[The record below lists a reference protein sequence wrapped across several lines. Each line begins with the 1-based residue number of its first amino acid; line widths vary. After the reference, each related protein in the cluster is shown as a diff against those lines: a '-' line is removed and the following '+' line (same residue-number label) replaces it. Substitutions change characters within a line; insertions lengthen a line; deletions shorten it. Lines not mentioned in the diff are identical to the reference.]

1 MSKQKSSTASYA
13 QRWEDLRPT
22 IIDAYLGLNNF
33 DKPKTLSQLEL
44 FMKETHSFYAVIHQ
58 YQTKF
63 REWGISKR
71 TTKKQKNDMTMV
83 LGKRNREGASTSD
96 VLILMGEDNEVTTRV
111 DKRQMTRYLKGC
123 MRREINTF
131 LTPGVFSRWNLPYLA
146 YKNSLRGVPPNHA
159 SPFAGSAPTPEYLNV
174 HKVEGFHLHFPFQ
187 QDFEDENA
195 WERGSTTESDSL
207 SDNIHECDLRL
218 AHEDLEIPHKKK
230 DFGKLWA
237 AIQAELLTYRKLGDS
252 DPVISENFQL
262 SSLEKW
268 LQGDTDDFETPLVQD
283 SMMREYASCGW
294 FTDNESIFSSTASTV
309 SARYFMNMDVWNRA
323 SFVPISTPRHSS
335 WDFVY

>member
-71 TTKKQKNDMTMV
+71 TTKKQKNDMTIV

-111 DKRQMTRYLKGC
+111 DKKQMTRYLKGC

-131 LTPGVFSRWNLPYLA
+131 LAPGVFSRWNLPYLA

-174 HKVEGFHLHFPFQ
+174 HSPQAPSPEAGPSATTPTALLIHQKSFRDRSVLLMKGSGIELLSSVNERDRSVLSGWLHDYWIHSFVT
-187 QDFEDENA
+187 A
-195 WERGSTTESDSL
+195 KHWGRGPLEWTASQIAEMTLGGINVDGQSTTK
-207 SDNIHECDLRL
+207 I
-218 AHEDLEIPHKKK
+218 
-230 DFGKLWA
+230 
-237 AIQAELLTYRKLGDS
+237 
-252 DPVISENFQL
+252 
-262 SSLEKW
+262 
-268 LQGDTDDFETPLVQD
+268 
-283 SMMREYASCGW
+283 
-294 FTDNESIFSSTASTV
+294 
-309 SARYFMNMDVWNRA
+309 
-323 SFVPISTPRHSS
+323 
-335 WDFVY
+335 